1 MGRGLTDGWLDFQD
15 VEGRSWCCSVHPAW
29 RECGA
34 KVVCRTLDLRSAYK
48 QLGVAEV
55 DLPFSITGA
64 YHPEFMKMMFW
75 KLFALPFGATAS
87 VFAFNQC
94 AHCLEL
100 LLCAGAGL

>member
-1 MGRGLTDGWLDFQD
+1 MFGHNGTTRAVEKFDHGGIDEIVALSRL
-15 VEGRSWCCSVHPAW
+15 VEGGLGVAVFTRLGVNVVPKFSYIGFEGSV
-29 RECGA
+29 
-34 KVVCRTLDLRSAYK
+34 
-48 QLGVAEV
+48 QLGVADV

-94 AHCLEL
+94 A
-100 LLCAGAGL
+100 